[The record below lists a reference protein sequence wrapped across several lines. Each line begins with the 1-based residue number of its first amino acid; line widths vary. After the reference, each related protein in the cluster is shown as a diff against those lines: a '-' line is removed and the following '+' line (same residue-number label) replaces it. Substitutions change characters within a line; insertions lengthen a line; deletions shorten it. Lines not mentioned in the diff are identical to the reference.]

1 MSTGTRLSVCCV
13 TADPGPRVR
22 EILQSLREAADEIVI
37 AADVRAGA
45 GALREFA
52 AVADRVFEVEFPQFV
67 EQALPWL
74 HAQCSGDWIL
84 RLDGDEVPS
93 AELLRELPAL
103 IEANDVVQ
111 YFFPRRWLFPDERH
125 WLFEWPWW
133 PDFQNRLVRND
144 PLLWVPGLLHT
155 ANAPELPARYL
166 EAAIYHL
173 DTALH
178 TEAQRQA
185 KIERY
190 SAIDPALREPAGDRL
205 MAHYYLPELYATSDP
220 VSVSAEDQRIIAG
233 ALTPPPVMRSALDGG
248 ATFVSAAQIARHWPL
263 RTISSDAYRA
273 SLTPIDSYRRLV
285 ASEHRP
291 FRVAVRNESNE
302 TWPGGEDR
310 QPVIRVAYRWKRPDG
325 SVVVADSPRGA
336 FPAPVAP
343 GAEAIVPLRVI
354 APEEPGE
361 YVLEV
366 DVVHEFVRW
375 FESPFEVTI
384 TVRPRSAAEPR
395 RATRW
400 RHNASEMARRWFG
413 ATSRR

>member
-1 MSTGTRLSVCCV
+1 
-13 TADPGPRVR
+13 
-22 EILQSLREAADEIVI
+22 
-37 AADVRAGA
+37 VRA
-45 GALREFA
+45 
-52 AVADRVFEVEFPQFV
+52 
-67 EQALPWL
+67 
-74 HAQCSGDWIL
+74 
-84 RLDGDEVPS
+84 
-93 AELLRELPAL
+93 LPAL
-103 IEANDVVQ
+103 IEADDVVQ
-111 YFFPRRWLFPDERH
+111 YFFPTRWLFPDEQH

-133 PDFQNRLVRND
+133 PDFHNRLVRND

-155 ANAPELPARYL
+155 VNTPELPARYL
-166 EAAIYHL
+166 ETPFYHL

-178 TEAQRQA
+178 SEAERQA

-190 SAIDPALREPAGDRL
+190 SAIDPALRERAGDRL
-205 MAHYYLPELYATSDP
+205 MAHYYLPERHATGGP
-220 VSVSAEDQRIIAG
+220 VAVPADDQRIIAG
-233 ALTPPPVMRSALDGG
+233 ALSPPPVGTSKAT
-248 ATFVSAAQIARHWPL
+248 AVPTFVSWAEIARHWPL
-263 RTISSDAYRA
+263 RTISPDAYRA
-273 SLTPIDSYRRLV
+273 SLTPIDSYRWLV

-291 FRVAVRNESNE
+291 FRVAVKNEGDE

-325 SVVVADSPRGA
+325 STVVEHSPRGA

-384 TVRPRSAAEPR
+384 TVRPRSAATPR
-395 RATRW
+395 RTTRW
-400 RHNASEMARRWFG
+400 RHNASDLAARWLG
-413 ATSRR
+413 ATSPR